1 MNPYHCILF
10 VAPLPSPATGQSVAC
25 ALLYNSLKNKS
36 TVSLVDINKKTF
48 EQGAS
53 SFLRVKEV
61 LGILWKIMGGH
72 SHSKLIYLTV
82 SESIAG
88 SFKDIVIYTICW
100 RRLGR
105 MVIHLHGGA
114 GMRVLM
120 SDKHP
125 VLRALNSFFL
135 KRLGGVV
142 VLGDRLKSIYAGVV
156 PPHKLH
162 TVPNFANDEFFVAP
176 AVIDAKFSSTEPL
189 RLLFLSNL
197 LPGKGHI
204 ELLDALVQLPVEQSR
219 RLHVDFAGG
228 FESPEDEARFRQ
240 QVQAVQHLQ
249 IQVHGVVQGKHKRQ
263 LLENAHMFCLPT
275 YYPYEGQPISILE
288 AYASGC
294 AVMTTDHSGIFDTFT
309 PWVNGLEVKPR
320 KPDSIVAALQHALAH
335 TEELCRFARTN
346 HSHALQKFRAS
357 THLEA
362 LEKIIFSVAKQE

>member
-1 MNPYHCILF
+1 MRGC
-10 VAPLPSPATGQSVAC
+10 
-25 ALLYNSLKNKS
+25 
-36 TVSLVDINKKTF
+36 
-48 EQGAS
+48 
-53 SFLRVKEV
+53 
-61 LGILWKIMGGH
+61 
-72 SHSKLIYLTV
+72 SHSKLIYFTV

-88 SFKDIVIYTICW
+88 SLKDIVIYTICW
-100 RRLGR
+100 RKLGR

-142 VLGDRLKSIYAGVV
+142 VLGDRLKSIYVGLV

-162 TVPNFANDEFFVAP
+162 AVPNFANDEFFIAP
-176 AVIDAKFSSTEPL
+176 EVIGEKFLSVEPL

-197 LPGKGHI
+197 LPGKGHV
-204 ELLDALVQLPVEQSR
+204 ELLAALAQLPVEQSC
-219 RLHVDFAGG
+219 RLQVDFAGG
-228 FESPEDEARFRQ
+228 FESSEDEASFRQ
-240 QVQAVQHLQ
+240 QAQAVKHLQ
-249 IQVHGVVQGKHKRQ
+249 IHVHGVVQGEHKRQ
-263 LLENAHMFCLPT
+263 LLEKAHMFCLPT

-320 KPDSIVAALQHALAH
+320 EPDSIAGALQHALAH
-335 TEELCRFARTN
+335 PEELFRFARTN
-346 HSHALQKFRAS
+346 HSHALQKYRAS